1 MIKNNLNFIGGQYV
15 PSSSDETLDVLNPT
29 TGEVVG
35 TIPAGTTE
43 DAQMALDSASAAQK
57 LWAKRTARERA
68 GLLRKFAQAIRDKK
82 PNWLPYLWPN
92 RGS

>member
-1 MIKNNLNFIGGQYV
+1 MAAGWEGKVMIKNNLNFIGGQYV

-43 DAQMALDSASAAQK
+43 DAQMALDSASAR
-57 LWAKRTARERA
+57 AKTLGQAHRTRA
-68 GLLRKFAQAIRDKK
+68 GRVTAEVCPGHSR
-82 PNWLPYLWPN
+82 
-92 RGS
+92 